1 MRRRGVL
8 LMEVLV
14 ALVIVVGAGAFTLQ
28 AMDDAEQ
35 ALDRAD
41 RRRRCN
47 DAAVAV
53 VRMAEA
59 GLVGIG
65 DLRDEDLP
73 ELLEQSVF
81 AGDADVVVLDVETE
95 RSTEPGLVLLVVTVR
110 ERDEDGVW
118 ATVRALVPSDL
129 RLQERIR

>member
-1 MRRRGVL
+1 MRRGAL
-8 LMEVLV
+8 LLEVLV
-14 ALVIVVGAGAFTLQ
+14 ALVILVGAGAFTLQ

-47 DAAVAV
+47 DAAVAI
-53 VRMAEA
+53 VRMAGG

-65 DLRDEDLP
+65 DLRSESLP
-73 ELLEQSVF
+73 ELLEMSVY
-81 AGDADVVVLDVETE
+81 AGDADLVELET
-95 RSTEPGLVLLVVTVR
+95 STSPSAEPGLVLLEVTVR
-110 ERDEDGVW
+110 EIDDPDLH

-129 RLQERIR
+129 RLQERMQ

>member
-47 DAAVAV
+47 DAAVAI

-59 GLVGIG
+59 GLVGLG
-65 DLRDEDLP
+65 DLRDEDMP

-81 AGDADVVVLDVETE
+81 AGDADVVVLDVESE
-95 RSTEPGLVLLVVTVR
+95 PSTEPGLVLLVVTVR

>member
-47 DAAVAV
+47 DAAVAI

-59 GLVGIG
+59 GLVGLG
-65 DLRDEDLP
+65 DLRDEDMP

-81 AGDADVVVLDVETE
+81 AGDADVVVLDVESE
-95 RSTEPGLVLLVVTVR
+95 PSTEPGLVLLVVTVR

-118 ATVRALVPSDL
+118 AMVRALVPSDL

>member
-1 MRRRGVL
+1 MRRGVL

-14 ALVIVVGAGAFTLQ
+14 SLVIVIGAGAFTLR

-65 DLRDEDLP
+65 DLRDDDLP
-73 ELLEQSVF
+73 DLLERSVY
-81 AGDADVVVLDVETE
+81 AGDADLVMLEVDTE
-95 RSTEPGLVLLVVTVR
+95 RSVEPGLVILIATVR
-110 ERDEDGVW
+110 ERDEAGVS

-129 RLQERIR
+129 RLRVR

>member
-1 MRRRGVL
+1 MKRRGVL

-28 AMDDAEQ
+28 AMDDAET

-53 VRMAEA
+53 IRMAEA

-65 DLRDEDLP
+65 DLRDESLP

-81 AGDADVVVLDVETE
+81 AGDPASVMLDVDTE
-95 RSTEPGLVLLVVTVR
+95 QSAEPGLVLLIVTVR
-110 ERDEDGVW
+110 ELDEAGVESV
-118 ATVRALVPSDL
+118 VRALVPSDL
-129 RLQERIR
+129 RLKDRVR

>member
-47 DAAVAV
+47 DAAVAI

-59 GLVGIG
+59 GLVGLG
-65 DLRDEDLP
+65 DLRDEDMP

-81 AGDADVVVLDVETE
+81 AGDADVVVLDVESE
-95 RSTEPGLVLLVVTVR
+95 PSTEPGLVLLVVTVR

-118 ATVRALVPSDL
+118 AMVRALVPSDL
-129 RLQERIR
+129 RLQERI

>member
-47 DAAVAV
+47 DAAVAI

-59 GLVGIG
+59 GLVGLG
-65 DLRDEDLP
+65 DLRDEDMP

-81 AGDADVVVLDVETE
+81 AGDTDVVVLDVESE
-95 RSTEPGLVLLVVTVR
+95 PSTEPGLVLLVVTVR